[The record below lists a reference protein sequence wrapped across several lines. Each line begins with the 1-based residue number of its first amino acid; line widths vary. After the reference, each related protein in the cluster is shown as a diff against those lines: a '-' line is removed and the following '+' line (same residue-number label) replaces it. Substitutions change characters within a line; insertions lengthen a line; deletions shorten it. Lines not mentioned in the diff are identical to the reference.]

1 MAVAGGLKPPTPG
14 AISCEDGVN
23 AALEKAFL
31 PRDMFTIYFAP
42 LVINTAGKLVVLDTG
57 NGPVANVNSKGA
69 NGQFG
74 ANMVYGPSPMRNR
87 IGE

>member
-1 MAVAGGLKPPTPG
+1 
-14 AISCEDGVN
+14 
-23 AALEKAFL
+23 
-31 PRDMFTIYFAP
+31 MFTIYFAP

-87 IGE
+87 IGQ

>member
-14 AISCEDGVN
+14 AISCEDEVN
-23 AALEKAFL
+23 AAQGVSAARHVHDLFRAV
-31 PRDMFTIYFAP
+31 
-42 LVINTAGKLVVLDTG
+42 VINIAGKLVVLDTG

-74 ANMVYGPSPMRNR
+74 ANIVYGPSPMRNR
-87 IGE
+87 IRE